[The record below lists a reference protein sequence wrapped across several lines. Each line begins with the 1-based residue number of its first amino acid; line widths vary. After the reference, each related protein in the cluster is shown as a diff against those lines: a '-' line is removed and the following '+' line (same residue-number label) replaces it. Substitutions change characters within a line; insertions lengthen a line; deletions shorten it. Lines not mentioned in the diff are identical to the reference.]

1 MKKNFKYLITIILVI
16 FSFNNIFAQ
25 NFVDES
31 LAKIVGSNFISSN
44 TSKSQPDL
52 KLIHTETDNNNEAN
66 LYIFNINEGGFVIIA
81 ASRNVKPILAY
92 SFENSFND
100 DGLGNAEYFIN
111 NYNRDIEYAKSSN
124 IEAEKSIRD
133 LWNNLENNN
142 KKSRTIAVVDPLI
155 ETRWNQDCF
164 YNEYAPYDSWGPCN
178 RAYAGCVACAMSQV
192 MKYWNYP
199 EKGKGSH
206 TYVHP
211 QYGSQSADFGATTY
225 RWDDMP
231 NEIWNQN
238 DAIATLM
245 YHCGV
250 SVDMNYGADGS
261 GAQSQDVETAMRMYF
276 GYSSAKYK
284 ERSNYSDE
292 EWITLL
298 KSELDESRPM
308 YFSGTGEAGGHAIV
322 CDGYDNNDYFHFNMG
337 WSGAADG
344 FYSIDDVYG
353 FYNNEAVV
361 MNIKP
366 LPINADENNIIYVTT
381 DGTGDGSSWE
391 NATSELQYAAAV
403 ASDGETQVWVK
414 TGTYYGDVTEK
425 DGAFDIYQRNRVYGG
440 FEGNEPSSF
449 NLDNRDFENNPT
461 ILDGENQRRVINQQ
475 DHFSSSAFS
484 IWDGFTIQNGN
495 AGSGGG
501 AYLCSNSYFY
511 NCSFIN
517 NSSNG
522 QGGAIYSVTPL
533 NEHSKNIIEN
543 CLFRNNTSSM
553 GGAIFDNTGLTLTN
567 CRFIGNN
574 ANTKGGAYYVFM
586 NKFPIVA
593 NCIFAN
599 NTASDGGAIYNRGN
613 ITMTNCN
620 IVCNTAQNSK
630 GGLYNEV
637 KYSRFY
643 NSIFWNNTVSGV
655 ANQIEGECNLINCA
669 VEGGHEGT
677 NIIDLS
683 PLNNGSNNKN
693 YPMFKNPEEY
703 DFELLLESP
712 LINAGENSAVSLP
725 DFDINYGWRIGQ
737 GKVDIGAYE
746 YQGGVDV
753 VELNDEQFEIYPNP
767 ARDFVKLSA
776 ISSQPSAISNQLSAV
791 RIYNTLGILIDEI
804 IVGTRH
810 ATSVPYQIEI
820 NVSNYRSGVYFI
832 EVSTENGRVIKKFI
846 KERE

>member
-31 LAKIVGSNFISSN
+31 LAKIVGTNFISNN

-52 KLIHTETDNNNEAN
+52 KLVHTETDGNNEAN
-66 LYIFNINEGGFVIIA
+66 LYIYNINDGGFVIVS

-92 SFENSFND
+92 SFENNFND
-100 DGLGNAEYFIN
+100 DGLGHAEYFIN
-111 NYNRDIEYAKSSN
+111 NYNRDIEYAKSLN
-124 IEAEKSIRD
+124 IETDKYISD
-133 LWNNLENNN
+133 LWNDLESNDI
-142 KKSRTIAVVDPLI
+142 KDRAIAVVDPLI

-164 YNEYAPYDSWGPCN
+164 YNEYAPYDNWGPCN

-206 TYVHP
+206 TYIHH

-225 RWDDMP
+225 KWDEMP

-250 SVDMNYGADGS
+250 SVDMDYGADGS
-261 GAQSQDVETAMRMYF
+261 GAQSHDVEAAMRMYF

-284 ERSNYSDE
+284 ERSDYSDE
-292 EWITLL
+292 EWISLL

-308 YFSGTGEAGGHAIV
+308 YFSGSGEAGGHAIV

-337 WSGAADG
+337 WSGIGDG
-344 FYSIDDVYG
+344 FYSIDDVNG
-353 FYNNEAVV
+353 FSNNEAVV

-366 LPINADENNIIYVTT
+366 LPINADEHNIIYVTS
-381 DGTGDGSSWE
+381 DGTGDGSSWG

-414 TGTYYGDVTEK
+414 TGTYYGDVTEAN
-425 DGAFDIYQRNRVYGG
+425 GAFNIYQRNRVYGG
-440 FEGNEPSSF
+440 FEGDETPDF
-449 NLDNRDFENNPT
+449 NIDNRDLENNPT
-461 ILDGENQRRVINQQ
+461 ILDGENQRRVICQQ

-484 IWDGFTIQNGN
+484 IWDGFTIQNGS

-517 NSSNG
+517 NTSNG

-533 NEHSKNIIEN
+533 NDHSKNIIEN
-543 CLFRNNTSSM
+543 CIFENNTSSM
-553 GGAIFDNTGLTLTN
+553 GGAIFDNMGLTLTN

-586 NKFPIVA
+586 NKFPVVA

-613 ITMTNCN
+613 ITMTNCDIIN
-620 IVCNTAQNSK
+620 NEAHNSK

-643 NSIFWNNTVSGV
+643 NTIFWNNSIAGEP
-655 ANQIEGECNLINCA
+655 NQIEGECNLINCA
-669 VEGGHEGT
+669 VEGGYEGT
-677 NIIDLS
+677 NAIDLS
-683 PLNNGSNNKN
+683 PLNEGSDNKT
-693 YPMFKNPEEY
+693 YPMFKNPEEN
-703 DFELLLESP
+703 DFELMLESP
-712 LINAGENSAVSLP
+712 LINAGDNSAVSLP

-746 YQGGVDV
+746 YQGGADL
-753 VELNDEQFEIYPNP
+753 VEHNDEQFEIYPNP
-767 ARDFVKLSA
+767 ASDFVKLSA
-776 ISSQPSAISNQLSAV
+776 ISRQSSVV
-791 RIYNTLGILIDEI
+791 RIYNTLGMLVDEFEMNCDE
-804 IVGTRH
+804 
-810 ATSVPYQIEI
+810 IEI
-820 NVSNYRSGVYFI
+820 NVSDYKSGVYFV
-832 EVSTENGRVIKKFI
+832 EVSTINGSVIKKFI
-846 KERE
+846 IE

>member
-1 MKKNFKYLITIILVI
+1 MKKNFKRLIAIILVI

-31 LAKIVGSNFISSN
+31 LAKIVGTNFISNN

-52 KLIHTETDNNNEAN
+52 KLVHTETDGNNEAN
-66 LYIFNINEGGFVIIA
+66 LYIYNINDGGFVIVS
-81 ASRNVKPILAY
+81 ASRNVNPILAY
-92 SFENSFND
+92 SFENNFND
-100 DGLGNAEYFIN
+100 DGLGHAEYFIN
-111 NYNRDIEYAKSSN
+111 NYNRDIEYAKSLN
-124 IEAEKSIRD
+124 IETDESISD
-133 LWNNLENNN
+133 LWNDLESNDI
-142 KKSRTIAVVDPLI
+142 KDRAIAVVDPLI

-164 YNEYAPYDSWGPCN
+164 YNEYAPYDNWGPCN

-206 TYVHP
+206 TYVHH

-225 RWDDMP
+225 KWDEMP

-250 SVDMNYGADGS
+250 SVDMDYGADGS
-261 GAQSQDVETAMRMYF
+261 GAQSHDVEAAMRMYF

-284 ERSNYSDE
+284 ERSDYSDE
-292 EWITLL
+292 EWISLL

-308 YFSGTGEAGGHAIV
+308 YFSGSGEAGGHAIV
-322 CDGYDNNDYFHFNMG
+322 CDGYDDNDYFHFNMG
-337 WSGAADG
+337 WSGIGDG
-344 FYSIDDVYG
+344 FYSIDDVNG
-353 FYNNEAVV
+353 FSNNEAVV

-366 LPINADENNIIYVTT
+366 LPINADEHNIIYVTP
-381 DGTGDGSSWE
+381 DGTGDGSSWG

-414 TGTYYGDVTEK
+414 TGTYYGDVTEAN
-425 DGAFDIYQRNRVYGG
+425 GAFNIYQRNRVYGG
-440 FEGNEPSSF
+440 FEGDETPDF
-449 NLDNRDFENNPT
+449 NIDNRDLENNPT

-475 DHFSSSAFS
+475 DHFGSSAFS
-484 IWDGFTIQNGN
+484 IWDGFTIQNGS

-517 NSSNG
+517 NTSNG

-533 NEHSKNIIEN
+533 NDHSKNIIEN
-543 CLFRNNTSSM
+543 CIFENNTSSM
-553 GGAIFDNTGLTLTN
+553 GGAIFDNMGLTLTN

-586 NKFPIVA
+586 NKFPVVA

-613 ITMTNCN
+613 ITMTNCDIIN
-620 IVCNTAQNSK
+620 NEAHNSK

-643 NSIFWNNTVSGV
+643 NTIFWNNSIAGEP
-655 ANQIEGECNLINCA
+655 NQIEGECNLINCA
-669 VEGGHEGT
+669 VEGGYEGT
-677 NIIDLS
+677 NAIDLS
-683 PLNNGSNNKN
+683 PLNDGSDNKT
-693 YPMFKNPEEY
+693 YPMFKNPEEN
-703 DFELLLESP
+703 DFELMLESP
-712 LINAGENSAVSLP
+712 LINAGDNSAVSLP

-746 YQGGVDV
+746 YQGGADV
-753 VELNDEQFEIYPNP
+753 VEHNDEQFEIYPNP
-767 ARDFVKLSA
+767 ARDFVKLSV
-776 ISSQPSAISNQLSAV
+776 ISRQSSVV
-791 RIYNTLGILIDEI
+791 RIYNTIGMLVDEFEI
-804 IVGTRH
+804 Y
-810 ATSVPYQIEI
+810 SDEIEI
-820 NVSNYRSGVYFI
+820 NVSDYKSGVYFV
-832 EVSTENGRVIKKFI
+832 EVSTENGSVIKKFI
-846 KERE
+846 IE

>member
-1 MKKNFKYLITIILVI
+1 MKKNFKRLIAIILVI

-31 LAKIVGSNFISSN
+31 LAKIVGTNFISNN

-52 KLIHTETDNNNEAN
+52 KLVHTETDGNNEAN
-66 LYIFNINEGGFVIIA
+66 LYIYNINEGGFVIVS

-92 SFENSFND
+92 SFENNFNN
-100 DGLGNAEYFIN
+100 DGLGHAEYFIN
-111 NYNRDIEYAKSSN
+111 NYNRDIEYAKSLN
-124 IEAEKSIRD
+124 IETDESISD
-133 LWNNLENNN
+133 LWNDLESNDI
-142 KKSRTIAVVDPLI
+142 KDRAIAVVDPLI

-164 YNEYAPYDSWGPCN
+164 YNEYAPYDNWGPCN

-199 EKGKGSH
+199 EKGKGSY
-206 TYVHP
+206 TYVHH

-225 RWDDMP
+225 KWDEMP

-250 SVDMNYGADGS
+250 SVDMDYGADGS
-261 GAQSQDVETAMRMYF
+261 GAQSHDVEAAMRMYF

-284 ERSNYSDE
+284 ERSDYSDE
-292 EWITLL
+292 EWISLL

-308 YFSGTGEAGGHAIV
+308 YFSGSGEAGGHAIV
-322 CDGYDNNDYFHFNMG
+322 CDGYDDNNYFHFNMG
-337 WSGAADG
+337 WSGIGDG
-344 FYSIDDVYG
+344 FYSIDDVNG
-353 FYNNEAVV
+353 FSNNEAVV

-366 LPINADENNIIYVTT
+366 LPINADEHNIIYVTS
-381 DGTGDGSSWE
+381 DGTGDGSSWG

-414 TGTYYGDVTEK
+414 TGTYYGDVTEAN
-425 DGAFDIYQRNRVYGG
+425 GAFNIYQRNRVYGG
-440 FEGNEPSSF
+440 FEGDETPDF
-449 NLDNRDFENNPT
+449 NIDNRDLENNPT

-475 DHFSSSAFS
+475 DHFGSSAFS
-484 IWDGFTIQNGN
+484 IWDGFTIQNGS

-517 NSSNG
+517 NTSNG

-533 NEHSKNIIEN
+533 NDHSKNIIEN
-543 CLFRNNTSSM
+543 CIFENNTSSM
-553 GGAIFDNTGLTLTN
+553 GGAIFDNMGLTLTN

-586 NKFPIVA
+586 NKFPVVA

-613 ITMTNCN
+613 ITMTNCDIIN
-620 IVCNTAQNSK
+620 NEAHNSK

-643 NSIFWNNTVSGV
+643 NTIFWNNSIGGEP
-655 ANQIEGECNLINCA
+655 NQIEGECNLINCA
-669 VEGGHEGT
+669 VEGGYEGT
-677 NIIDLS
+677 NAIDLS
-683 PLNNGSNNKN
+683 PLNDGSDNKT
-693 YPMFKNPEEY
+693 YPMFKNPEEN
-703 DFELLLESP
+703 DFELMLESP
-712 LINAGENSAVSLP
+712 LINAGDNSAVSLP

-746 YQGGVDV
+746 YQGGADV
-753 VELNDEQFEIYPNP
+753 VEHNDEQFEIYPNP
-767 ARDFVKLSA
+767 ARDFVKLSS
-776 ISSQPSAISNQLSAV
+776 ISRQSSVV
-791 RIYNTLGILIDEI
+791 RIYNTLGMLVDEFEMNS
-804 IVGTRH
+804 GE
-810 ATSVPYQIEI
+810 IEI
-820 NVSNYRSGVYFI
+820 NVSDYKSGVYFV
-832 EVSTENGRVIKKFI
+832 EVSTENGSVIKKFI
-846 KERE
+846 IE

>member
-1 MKKNFKYLITIILVI
+1 MHIINICIMKKYFKRLIAIILAI

-25 NFVDES
+25 NFVDEF
-31 LAKIVGSNFISSN
+31 LAKNVGTNFISNNS
-44 TSKSQPDL
+44 SKSQPDL
-52 KLIHTETDNNNEAN
+52 KLVRTETNDNNEAN
-66 LYIFNINEGGFVIIA
+66 LYIFNISEGGFVIVS
-81 ASRNVKPILAY
+81 ASKKVMPILAY
-92 SFENSFND
+92 SFENNFND

-124 IEAEKSIRD
+124 IETDKYISD
-133 LWNNLENNN
+133 LWNDLENNN
-142 KKSRTIAVVDPLI
+142 EKSRAIAVVDPLI
-155 ETRWNQDCF
+155 ETRWNQDCY
-164 YNEYAPYDSWGPCN
+164 YNEYAPYDNWGPCN

-206 TYVHP
+206 TYIHH

-225 RWDDMP
+225 RWDEMP

-250 SVDMNYGADGS
+250 SVDMDYGADGS
-261 GAQSQDVETAMRMYF
+261 GAQSADVETAMRMYF

-284 ERSNYSDE
+284 ERDDYSDE
-292 EWITLL
+292 EWINLL

-308 YFSGTGEAGGHAIV
+308 YFSGSGEVGGHAIV
-322 CDGYDNNDYFHFNMG
+322 CDGYDNNDFFHFNMG
-337 WSGAADG
+337 WSGIGDG
-344 FYSIDDVYG
+344 FYSIDDVNG
-353 FYNNEAVV
+353 FHNDEAVV
-361 MNIKP
+361 MDIRP
-366 LPINADENNIIYVTT
+366 LPINPDDNGIIYVTP
-381 DGTGDGSSWE
+381 DGDGDGSSWE
-391 NATSELQYAAAV
+391 NATSELHYAASV
-403 ASDGETQVWVK
+403 ASDGDTQIWVK
-414 TGTYYGDVTEK
+414 SGTYYGDVTET
-425 DGAFDIYQRNRVYGG
+425 DGAFNIYQRNRVYGG
-440 FEGNEPSSF
+440 FEGNESPSF
-449 NLDNRDFENNPT
+449 NLDNRDIEGNPT
-461 ILDGENQRRVINQQ
+461 ILDGENQRRVLYQQ

-484 IWDGFTIQNGN
+484 IWDGFTIQNGK
-495 AGSGGG
+495 AGSGG
-501 AYLCSNSYFY
+501 AVYLCSNSYFY

-517 NSSNG
+517 NTSDG
-522 QGGAIYSVTPL
+522 QGGAIYSITPL

-543 CLFRNNTSSM
+543 CIFENNTASM

-574 ANTKGGAYYVFM
+574 ATTKGGAYYVYM
-586 NKFPIVA
+586 NKFPEVA

-599 NTASDGGAIYNRGN
+599 NTASEGGAIYNRGN

-620 IVCNTAQNSK
+620 IIGNTALNSK

-669 VEGGHEGT
+669 VEGGYEGT

-683 PLNNGSNNKN
+683 PFNNGSDNKN
-693 YPMFKNPEEY
+693 YPMFKDPMEY

-712 LINAGENSAVSLP
+712 LINAGDNSALNLP
-725 DFDINYGWRIGQ
+725 EFDINYGWRIGQ

-776 ISSQPSAISNQLSAV
+776 ISRQSSVV
-791 RIYNTLGILIDEI
+791 RIYNTFGMLVDEFEMN
-804 IVGTRH
+804 
-810 ATSVPYQIEI
+810 SDEIEI
-820 NVSNYRSGVYFI
+820 NVSDYRSGVYFV
-832 EVSTENGRVIKKFI
+832 EVYTANGSVTRKFI
-846 KERE
+846 KE

>member
-1 MKKNFKYLITIILVI
+1 MKKNFKYLITIILVLL
-16 FSFNNIFAQ
+16 SFNNIFAQ
-25 NFVDES
+25 NFANES
-31 LAKIVGSNFISSN
+31 LARIIGSNFISNNS
-44 TSKSQPDL
+44 SKSQPDL
-52 KLIHTETDNNNEAN
+52 KLVHTETDENNEAN
-66 LYIFNINEGGFVIIA
+66 LYIFNINEGGFVIVS
-81 ASRNVKPILAY
+81 ASKKVRPILAY
-92 SFENSFND
+92 SFESNFND
-100 DGLGNAEYFIN
+100 EGLGNAEYFIN

-124 IEAEKSIRD
+124 TETDKHISD
-133 LWNNLENNN
+133 LWNDLEDNSQ
-142 KKSRTIAVVDPLI
+142 KSRAISVVDPLI

-164 YNEYAPYDSWGPCN
+164 YNEYAPYDNWGPCN

-206 TYVHP
+206 TYIHP
-211 QYGSQSADFGATTY
+211 QYGNQSADFGATTY
-225 RWDDMP
+225 KWDEMP
-231 NEIWNQN
+231 IEIWNQN

-250 SVDMNYGADGS
+250 SVDMDYGYNGS
-261 GAQSQDVETAMRMYF
+261 GAQSKDVETAMRMYF

-337 WSGAADG
+337 WSGNGDG
-344 FYSIDDVYG
+344 FYSIDDVNG
-353 FYNNEAVV
+353 FSNNEAVV
-361 MNIKP
+361 INIKP
-366 LPINADENNIIYVTT
+366 LPINADENNIIYVTS

-403 ASDGETQVWVK
+403 ASDGKTQVWVK
-414 TGTYYGDVTEK
+414 AGTYYGDITETN
-425 DGAFDIYQRNRVYGG
+425 GAFSIYQRNRIYGG
-440 FEGNEPSSF
+440 FEGNEAPNF
-449 NLDNRDFENNPT
+449 NLDNRDIEGNPT
-461 ILDGENQRRVINQQ
+461 ILDGENQRRIICQQ

-484 IWDGFTIQNGN
+484 IWDGFTIKNGN

-501 AYLCSNSYFY
+501 AYICSNSYFY

-517 NSSNG
+517 NTSNG

-533 NEHSKNIIEN
+533 NEHSKNIFEN
-543 CLFRNNTSSM
+543 CIFENNTSSM
-553 GGAIFDNTGLTLTN
+553 GGAIFDNMGLTLTN

-586 NKFPIVA
+586 NKFPTVA

-599 NTASDGGAIYNRGN
+599 NTAVDGGAVYNRGN

-620 IVCNTAQNSK
+620 IINNEAQNSK

-643 NSIFWNNTVSGV
+643 NSIFWNNSIAGEP
-655 ANQIEGECNLINCA
+655 NQIEGECNLINCA
-669 VEGGHEGT
+669 VEGGYEGT
-677 NIIDLS
+677 NIIDIS
-683 PLNNGSNNKN
+683 PLNNGSDNKT
-693 YPMFKNPEEY
+693 YPMFKNPEEN
-703 DFELLLESP
+703 DFELLAESP

-725 DFDINYGWRIGQ
+725 EFDINYGWRIGQ

-746 YQGGVDV
+746 YQGGVEII
-753 VELNDEQFEIYPNP
+753 ELNNEQFEIYPNP
-767 ARDFVKLSA
+767 VKYQLN
-776 ISSQPSAISNQLSAV
+776 ISGDDTLLIN
-791 RIYNTLGILIDEI
+791 IYNALGQKIYHNKIKNEISID
-804 IVGTRH
+804 
-810 ATSVPYQIEI
+810 
-820 NVSNYRSGVYFI
+820 
-832 EVSTENGRVIKKFI
+832 TENWNPGLYFVNINGNTYKIIK
-846 KERE
+846 